1 VLRALT
7 WRVTWQV
14 RGVLRRDSVKI
25 PLVQDAEPLEA
36 RPSRAHTHMHTHSAF
51 ARSACAVIS
60 CLTPSPALPQVIFE
74 DDELLAV
81 VKPPDLRVHP
91 VHRFEGGSLLN
102 RAARHLAGTLPFIV
116 HRLDQDTSGVTLLVK
131 DHALTA
137 PISAAFAE
145 KRVGKEYLAVCL
157 GVPPA
162 RAFSVDAP
170 IARHPR
176 HAPARVLAAGAEAKQ
191 ARTDCVVVA
200 FRPACAGQGSDG
212 AAVARPAACLVRALP
227 RTGRTHQI
235 RLHLAASGVPI
246 IADTFYG
253 PADADVAAAAQR
265 GRDSPAIIGR
275 QALHAAALCLTHPRT
290 LEALRFE
297 APLAEDMRVAA
308 AALGLGP
315 DGQGG
320 DEDALAALP
329 AFAEIDFAKG
339 TAVYIV
345 HKHALE

>member
-1 VLRALT
+1 
-7 WRVTWQV
+7 
-14 RGVLRRDSVKI
+14 
-25 PLVQDAEPLEA
+25 
-36 RPSRAHTHMHTHSAF
+36 
-51 ARSACAVIS
+51 
-60 CLTPSPALPQVIFE
+60 VIFE
-74 DDELLAV
+74 DEELLAV

-102 RAARHLAGTLPFIV
+102 RAARHLAGVLPFIV

-162 RAFSVDAP
+162 REWSVDAP
-170 IARHPR
+170 IARHPI
-176 HAPARVLAAGAEAKQ
+176 HAPARMLAGGEDSKP
-191 ARTDCVVVA
+191 ARTDCAVVA
-200 FRPACAGQGSDG
+200 FRPACTWVDGSG
-212 AAVARPAACLVRALP
+212 GVTARPAACLIRAAP

-253 PADADVAAAAQR
+253 PPDAHVADAAQR
-265 GRDSPAIIGR
+265 GRDAPAVIGR

-290 LEALRFE
+290 ASPLRFE
-297 APLAEDMRVAA
+297 APLAEDMRIAA
-308 AALGLGP
+308 AALGLGA
-315 DGQGG
+315 DGECG
-320 DEDALAALP
+320 DAGALAALP
-329 AFAEIDFAKG
+329 ARAEIDFAKG
-339 TAVYIV
+339 TAVDIV
-345 HKHALE
+345 HKHALEA